1 MRFARHSLRFITDPV
16 IASNVDLLHSMH
28 LCIFLCMSKD
38 DLNAEL
44 SGIRH
49 LVITHGLSQSLISR
63 ETGISQSQV
72 SRILSGSSKRRST
85 AVDAVCTFVRSSVPG
100 VAPGDVRKCTPL
112 INAISAVWDGSQA
125 HADALGSVIRSL
137 GALAPPNSSRRRPP
151 ASQ

>member
-1 MRFARHSLRFITDPV
+1 M
-16 IASNVDLLHSMH
+16 IAFEEDLLQIMH
-28 LCIFLCMSKD
+28 LCIFLCMSKT
-38 DLNAEL
+38 DLSAEL
-44 SGIRH
+44 SGIRN
-49 LVITHGLSQSLISR
+49 LVKTHGLSQSLISR

-72 SRILSGSSKRRST
+72 SRILSGSSKHRSS

-125 HADALGSVIRSL
+125 HADALGSIIRSL

>member
-1 MRFARHSLRFITDPV
+1 MIVFDDH
-16 IASNVDLLHSMH
+16 LLQDMH
-28 LCIFLCMSKD
+28 LCIFLCMSKN
-38 DLNAEL
+38 DLTAEL

-49 LVITHGLSQSLISR
+49 LVRTHGLSQSAISR

-72 SRILSGSSKRRST
+72 SRILSGSSKRRSS
-85 AVDAVCTFVRSSVPG
+85 AVDAVCSFVRASVPG

-151 ASQ
+151 VSQ